1 MTPDELLK
9 FLSQHRSEYTEDWR
23 RTAAHSDAN
32 GDYLWMSEFVKGHAL
47 VLEIGVGDGTSTLRL
62 LDRKHRVVAIDSNDK
77 CLLAARERL
86 GEHHDVQLIEREN
99 WNQDGAHLNV
109 QYAPMKESLAE
120 DTTLLI
126 NGDITNDPELQAWLR
141 SVGPFDAIVC
151 WLIGTNM
158 ADLSR
163 HREDGD
169 TQPEPGRYRC
179 KVQNKVYELGDQV
192 LRAGGIVHMVDR
204 FESPSE
210 VSRDK
215 LLEEILET
223 HREQVSVT
231 NLVVDEASVE
241 VRPWHSPEDGITMK
255 RSSGLAE
262 TATDLL
268 LVSIVSRKPL

>member
-1 MTPDELLK
+1 MTPDELLNL
-9 FLSQHRSEYTEDWR
+9 LSQHRSKYTEDWQ

-62 LDRKHRVVAIDSNDK
+62 LEKNHRVVAIDSNDK

-86 GEHHDVQLIEREN
+86 SEHHDVRLIERED
-99 WNQDGAHLNV
+99 WNQDGGQLNV
-109 QYAPMKESLAE
+109 QYAPIKESLPE
-120 DTTLLI
+120 DTTLLV
-126 NGDITNDPELQAWLR
+126 NGDVTNDPELQAWLR

-158 ADLSR
+158 VDLSR

-169 TQPEPGRYRC
+169 TQPEPERYRC
-179 KVQNKVYELGDQV
+179 KVQNRVYELGDQV
-192 LRAGGIVHMVDR
+192 LRPGGIVHVVDR

-210 VSRDK
+210 ASRDK

-223 HREQVSVT
+223 HLEQVSVT
-231 NLVVDEASVE
+231 NLVVDEASLE